1 MSSKPLP
8 LVPASRPG
16 RSVAAHIVDSATRAI
31 HVDQTR
37 FSFSR
42 ERLLPFAPVPSR
54 PAAPRPGLIVH
65 KKLASPVVVGQQYLP
80 QLVVLVVD
88 TVTTTRLIFPPT
100 GSRGTAARVDSG
112 HRAVVGHGAPKM
124 PWFDSGTTRS
134 MVVDH
139 HNPLVVLPCFLR
151 LQQFGAP
158 LAIDEAESEQCI
170 IRYMKNTRVPQKR
183 LGKNE

>member
-1 MSSKPLP
+1 M
-8 LVPASRPG
+8 
-16 RSVAAHIVDSATRAI
+16 
-31 HVDQTR
+31 
-37 FSFSR
+37 
-42 ERLLPFAPVPSR
+42 
-54 PAAPRPGLIVH
+54 
-65 KKLASPVVVGQQYLP
+65 KLSSPVVVGQQYLP

-139 HNPLVVLPCFLR
+139 HNPLVVLPCFLFVVVDTAATIWR
-151 LQQFGAP
+151 AFGH
-158 LAIDEAESEQCI
+158 
-170 IRYMKNTRVPQKR
+170 
-183 LGKNE
+183 